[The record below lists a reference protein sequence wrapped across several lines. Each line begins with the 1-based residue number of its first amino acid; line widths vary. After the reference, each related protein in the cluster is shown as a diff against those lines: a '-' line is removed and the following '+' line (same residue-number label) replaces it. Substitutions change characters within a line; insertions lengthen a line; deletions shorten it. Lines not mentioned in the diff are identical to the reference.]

1 MANPDRMTTKNL
13 RAEMP
18 TVAAWID
25 DLRAT
30 FGPEHINAC
39 IRKGQQGIPG
49 YFYATENGHTVGT
62 PSPPLDPAKVFSA
75 DRLVLGTFHPANAQ
89 PCTSKR

>member
-1 MANPDRMTTKNL
+1 MTTKNL
-13 RAEMP
+13 RTQMP
-18 TVAAWID
+18 TVTAWID
-25 DLRAT
+25 DLRAA
-30 FGPEHINAC
+30 FGAEHVNGC

-62 PSPPLDPAKVFSA
+62 PSRPIDPAKVIGG
-75 DRLVLGTFHPANAQ
+75 DQLVTGPFNPKNAQ